1 MKKFKQMELNTKLL
15 LVFFTSV
22 FLLSLAHF
30 FVYTH
35 LFNTM
40 EQEEAIIAQQQ
51 TASAKVRL
59 DAAFAEVQQVYQ
71 KAINEDALYF
81 WSDLPMTAYQQTEI
95 CNVAGKIYNS
105 GKEIYQWVIIP
116 KQEGQLISK
125 NGVMDW
131 ERYFCNLCA
140 SDSYPPEFWEA
151 LMAQRFSRILL
162 PEAEYICVTNGGV
175 AETRRLTPLVIR
187 SYFTYSYTTV
197 LFLDM
202 DLLCPQEDDYLG
214 QNLYLFS
221 QEGELIYTTDA
232 EPLITAVPQEDR
244 FTDTFGTKFT
254 VQRWVSENNIQCV
267 KLVKTDRSTDI
278 VRRSFTVCLAV
289 AMGAL
294 VFIALLVPHSVKT
307 VLSPVN
313 RMLEILRQHSETYQG
328 NIHNACEELEQIL
341 LSREQQTAA
350 LAQRDA
356 TLSEYFLQSRMKNVY
371 VDMQEPPGQPEGNA
385 HILYIQVHYHKRALD
400 GISIP
405 RAELENCLQ
414 DMMHSSLARLF
425 DTTMIFQLEPG
436 RFAARVTLA
445 PGKEG
450 IGSRMEQFM
459 QRLREEEEFAWFTV
473 VLSDVLSQEV
483 DLAAVYAQV
492 QEAAQQTLVRCRSQ
506 LLTLPVQDTEGAG
519 FRFSRQEEQN
529 LFSLVQQGKLS
540 EAEKAARDLL
550 EAHLEAGISHS
561 RMEML
566 CVAIVNV
573 ASYAMTELAPSAEK
587 IAAASG
593 VYNKLISQCGT
604 GEDYIEAVTDFIR
617 TASPAA
623 GQCKE
628 DPLLNAVEQ
637 YLEENYSR
645 EFSAEEMAAALWV
658 SRSYL
663 STYYKSKTGMNL
675 SESIQLF
682 RIQKAVELL
691 KDPDVTIGEIGQ
703 RVGIPSSNTFLRHF
717 RKYTGT
723 TPKDYRLKNA
733 K

>member
-1 MKKFKQMELNTKLL
+1 MKKLNSMELNAKLL
-15 LVFFTSV
+15 LVFFAAV
-22 FLLSLAHF
+22 FLLSLVHF

-40 EQEEAIIAQQQ
+40 EQEEAIITQQQ
-51 TASAKVRL
+51 TTSAKVRL
-59 DAAFAEVQQVYQ
+59 DAAFAKVQRTYHEVIYGDSFYYSGSLPLTSYKQVEMYSEARIIFDQ
-71 KAINEDALYF
+71 H
-81 WSDLPMTAYQQTEI
+81 
-95 CNVAGKIYNS
+95 
-105 GKEIYQWVIIP
+105 KEIYQWVVIP
-116 KQEGQLISK
+116 RQGDQVISK
-125 NGVMDW
+125 NGVMDA
-131 ERYFCNLCA
+131 ERYYSNLCA
-140 SDSYPPEFWEA
+140 SDSYPSEYWHT
-151 LMAQRFSRILL
+151 LMDTQFSRILL
-162 PEAEYICVTNGGV
+162 PEAEYICVTNNGY

-187 SYFTYSYTTV
+187 AYYNYTYTTI
-197 LFLDM
+197 LYLDM

-221 QEGELIYTTDA
+221 PEGQLLYTTDA
-232 EPLITAVPQEDR
+232 EPVITAIPQEAKL
-244 FTDTFGTKFT
+244 TDSLGTRYT
-254 VQRWVSENNIQCV
+254 VQQWTDDNDIRCV
-267 KLVKTDRSTDI
+267 KLLKTDRATDI

-289 AMGAL
+289 AIGAL
-294 VFIALLVPHSVKT
+294 FFIALLVPRSVKT
-307 VLSPVN
+307 VLHPVN

-492 QEAAQQTLVRCRSQ
+492 QEAAQQSLVRCRSQ

-617 TASPAA
+617 TASPEA

-691 KDPDVTIGEIGQ
+691 KDPNVTIGEIGQ

-723 TPKDYRLKNA
+723 TPKDYRLKNN
-733 K
+733 